1 MKICIFNFN
10 KFRGRKQE
18 YFIRSG
24 LEDQIR
30 NSVCPLCC
38 PNENAQTQT
47 PEKEECPPEWSR
59 LCSV

>member
-38 PNENAQTQT
+38 LNENAQTQT
-47 PEKEECPPEWSR
+47 PEKEECPPERSR